1 MSSIDERPIQRCSIL
16 DDGRMDGQLIDQIYF
31 TVHYDD
37 DDDYKKGEEDEE
49 EEGYDLPLRVC
60 VL

>member
-1 MSSIDERPIQRCSIL
+1 
-16 DDGRMDGQLIDQIYF
+16 MDGQLIDQIYF
-31 TVHYDD
+31 TVHYDG

>member
-1 MSSIDERPIQRCSIL
+1 
-16 DDGRMDGQLIDQIYF
+16 MDGQLIDQIYF